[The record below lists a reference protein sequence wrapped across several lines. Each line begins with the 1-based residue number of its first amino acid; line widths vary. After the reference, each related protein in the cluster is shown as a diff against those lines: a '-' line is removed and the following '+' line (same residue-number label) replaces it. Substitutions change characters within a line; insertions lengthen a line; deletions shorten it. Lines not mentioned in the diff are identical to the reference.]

1 LFSWGRVV
9 LVWDFSSHSLVI
21 NFAKARKEGM
31 HMCAIIA
38 LVDVMEGKMGKHSKR
53 SKTYFAIIVL
63 ADVIE
68 VKRCKKIN

>member
-9 LVWDFSSHSLVI
+9 LVLDFSSYSLVV

-38 LVDVMEGKMGKHSKR
+38 LVDVMEGKKG
-53 SKTYFAIIVL
+53 
-63 ADVIE
+63 
-68 VKRCKKIN
+68 